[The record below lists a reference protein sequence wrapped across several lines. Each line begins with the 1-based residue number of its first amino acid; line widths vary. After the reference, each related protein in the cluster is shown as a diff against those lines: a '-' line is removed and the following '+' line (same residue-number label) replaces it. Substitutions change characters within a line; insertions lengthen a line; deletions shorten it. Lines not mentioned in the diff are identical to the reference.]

1 MPFVP
6 SSYSYS
12 NRPAFAGDAVD
23 PAAAAAS
30 PQMTGSDTASLIS
43 SGITAASQ
51 LISTGADVYSRA
63 REEKL
68 AREAAKRRKGKKRR
82 APATVAAPGAMPTAL
97 APVPSPASEGMA
109 PWVKWTL
116 GGLGAALL
124 VVVAWKLMA
133 PSEAPPE
140 RTKPHVP
147 RSNPAPRRPT
157 PTRIKPAPA
166 SSASIYRDRPT
177 ERLIDK
183 AVERA
188 HGEGYEDETPEPFDS
203 GEEEF
208 AGSEGDE

>member
-12 NRPAFAGDAVD
+12 NRPAFAGDAAD
-23 PAAAAAS
+23 PAAAAAAS
-30 PQMTGSDTASLIS
+30 SQMTGSDTASLIS
-43 SGITAASQ
+43 SGIAAGAQ

-68 AREAAKRRKGKKRR
+68 ARDAAKRRKGKKKRKP
-82 APATVAAPGAMPTAL
+82 APVVPGAASTAL
-97 APVPSPASEGMA
+97 APAPVTEGMA
-109 PWVKWTL
+109 PWIKWAL
-116 GGLGAALL
+116 GGIGVVVLG
-124 VVVAWKLMA
+124 VVAWKLMG

-140 RTKPHVP
+140 REKPHAP

-188 HGEGYEDETPEPFDS
+188 HGESYEDEIPEPFDS

>member
-1 MPFVP
+1 
-6 SSYSYS
+6 
-12 NRPAFAGDAVD
+12 
-23 PAAAAAS
+23 
-30 PQMTGSDTASLIS
+30 MTGSDTAALIS

-51 LISTGADVYSRA
+51 LISTGADVYSRT

-68 AREAAKRRKGKKRR
+68 ARDAEKRRKSKKKKR
-82 APATVAAPGAMPTAL
+82 APAFVAASGAMPTTL
-97 APVPSPASEGMA
+97 APAAPPTSDGMA
-109 PWVKWTL
+109 PWVKWAL
-116 GGLGAALL
+116 GGLGVVVLG
-124 VVVAWKLMA
+124 VVAWKLMG

-140 RTKPHVP
+140 RVKPHVP

-188 HGEGYEDETPEPFDS
+188 HGEDYEDETPEPFDS